1 MTINLIFPAILVF
14 ALMLTG
20 VVLTV
25 LEFNRMERDEK
36 KSNDRGRDS
45 RRN

>member
-14 ALMLTG
+14 ALMLIG

-25 LEFNRMERDEK
+25 IEFNRMERDEQ
-36 KSNDRGRDS
+36 DRNGKGRDS
-45 RRN
+45 GKN